1 MNAQEIIQK
10 HLAQAESTLR
20 RTIVAIE
27 DQQQRLAEMQHQR
40 QVIEQEIEV
49 YKQALATKKK

>member
-10 HLAQAESTLR
+10 HIEQAESTLR

-27 DQQQRLAEMQHQR
+27 DQQQRLAEMQQQR